1 MLKIESYKDVQEE
14 LIEYDLYIPIN
25 IKFGNQSDINAPI
38 FYWRTGD
45 FQESLI
51 EIGIGK
57 EEKEIRTITLT
68 ICNNVYERERDD
80 ISFLRTVAGVPI
92 VAIEC
97 LENNMCVDYE
107 GILKFCY
114 DEDGISILF
123 SESKPVLCIKNKSV
137 NFLVDIDN
145 NWIGL
150 RINDLSK
157 KNKEILM
164 KALK

>member
-1 MLKIESYKDVQEE
+1 MPGLKVCATTI
-14 LIEYDLYIPIN
+14 YIPIN
-25 IKFGNQSDINAPI
+25 IKFGKQSDIDDPI

-57 EEKEIRTITLT
+57 EKKEIRTITLT

-80 ISFLRTVAGVPI
+80 ISLFRTVAGVPI

-97 LENNMCVDYE
+97 FENNMYVDYE
-107 GILKFCY
+107 GILKFY
-114 DEDGISILF
+114 YEEDGISILF

-157 KNKEILM
+157 RNKEILM
-164 KALK
+164 KALN

>member
-14 LIEYDLYIPIN
+14 HIEYDLYIPIN
-25 IKFGNQSDINAPI
+25 IQFGNQSGIDDPI

-45 FQESLI
+45 FQKSLI

-97 LENNMCVDYE
+97 FENNMCVDYE

-137 NFLVDIDN
+137 NFLVDIEN

-150 RINDLSK
+150 RINDISK
-157 KNKEILM
+157 MNKEILM

>member
-51 EIGIGK
+51 EVGIGK

-68 ICNNVYERERDD
+68 ICNN
-80 ISFLRTVAGVPI
+80 I
-92 VAIEC
+92 
-97 LENNMCVDYE
+97 
-107 GILKFCY
+107 
-114 DEDGISILF
+114 
-123 SESKPVLCIKNKSV
+123 
-137 NFLVDIDN
+137 
-145 NWIGL
+145 
-150 RINDLSK
+150 
-157 KNKEILM
+157 
-164 KALK
+164 

>member
-1 MLKIESYKDVQEE
+1 MLFRS
-14 LIEYDLYIPIN
+14 
-25 IKFGNQSDINAPI
+25 
-38 FYWRTGD
+38 
-45 FQESLI
+45 
-51 EIGIGK
+51 
-57 EEKEIRTITLT
+57 
-68 ICNNVYERERDD
+68 YERERDD

-137 NFLVDIDN
+137 NFLVDIEN

-150 RINDLSK
+150 RINDISK
-157 KNKEILM
+157 MNKEILM